1 MAVTVE
7 QVVSTIMGIRA
18 KRAELKAAFTAEDEK
33 LKEAEA
39 KGELWLLTQLNA
51 VGADS
56 IKTPVGVVYKQRK
69 RRSSFGDWN
78 AFTQWAVLNNQVDML
93 QHRLNESA
101 VGAYIEETGELP
113 PGVSSEVEVVAVVR
127 KS

>member
-1 MAVTVE
+1 MAVKIE
-7 QVVSTIMGIRA
+7 QVVETIMSIRA
-18 KRAELKAAFTAEDEK
+18 KRAALKAAFTAEDEK
-33 LKEAEA
+33 LKEAET
-39 KGELWLLTQLNA
+39 KGETWLLAQLNA

-56 IKTPVGVVYKQRK
+56 IKTPMGTVYKQRK

-78 AFTQWAVLNNQVDML
+78 AFTQWAIMNNQVDML
-93 QHRLNESA
+93 QHRLNETA
-101 VGAYIEETGELP
+101 VGEYVEETGTVP